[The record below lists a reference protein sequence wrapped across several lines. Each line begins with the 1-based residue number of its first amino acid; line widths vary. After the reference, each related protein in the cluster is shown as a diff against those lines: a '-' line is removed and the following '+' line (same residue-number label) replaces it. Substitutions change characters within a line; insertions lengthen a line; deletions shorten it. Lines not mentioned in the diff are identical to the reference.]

1 MAAEVAE
8 TKAVLDQVVIVDL
21 PELEEAIRE
30 GDYDLAFARA
40 AIVRDIRNRVRSL
53 LAGADGS
60 GALRTEWAKV
70 EPRIDVALMAAPR
83 PNADP
88 VTGRQ
93 AWQTQRTARGTDAH
107 TRRPRLSSG
116 ASLAN
121 RRAQRPSAA
130 LRAVGDAVRR
140 EVYYAPDRAAPR
152 GTAERAPPERA
163 PPERPP
169 ERRPERRPPEPR
181 PPERPASAD
190 ADSDALTVKRRTL
203 PRFGDR

>member
-8 TKAVLDQVVIVDL
+8 AKAVLDQVVIVDL

-60 GALRTEWAKV
+60 GELRVQWAKV
-70 EPRIDVALMAAPR
+70 EPRLDAALIAAPR

-88 VTGRQ
+88 TSGRQ

-107 TRRPRLSSG
+107 TRRPRLSSAAG
-116 ASLAN
+116 LGN
-121 RRAQRPSAA
+121 RRAQRPSAPA
-130 LRAVGDAVRR
+130 PVVTAPGRRAQRPSAGAPMRAVAAAVAA
-140 EVYYAPDRAAPR
+140 EVYYAPEPPPPR
-152 GTAERAPPERA
+152 EEPDDER
-163 PPERPP
+163 
-169 ERRPERRPPEPR
+169 
-181 PPERPASAD
+181 
-190 ADSDALTVKRRTL
+190 TIKRRTL
-203 PRFGDR
+203 PRFGGGDR